1 MTASHTQDQN
11 SLVLVEVRNLV
22 LSRRRS
28 VIRRHKQD
36 KNMGGTCYLMA
47 HKNEDGSVLQLTYA
61 SGKFVLIVLAS
72 AGFLFLSE
80 NLVDI

>member
-1 MTASHTQDQN
+1 
-11 SLVLVEVRNLV
+11 
-22 LSRRRS
+22 
-28 VIRRHKQD
+28 
-36 KNMGGTCYLMA
+36 MA